1 MLKEQIQLY
10 INSVFIFVTSF
21 FTIFEKKFFMANT
34 TIHPDQIYIEGL
46 ANNDSAIIQS
56 IYKKFVP
63 KVVHYIRNNS
73 GDEDKAQDV
82 VQEIMILLFNQ
93 AKAKKLQLTCPF
105 DAYFFLL
112 CKRKWL
118 NEIKK
123 SSSKGVTI
131 DDDMPYINEPTEEMA
146 TETEV
151 FDEKQ
156 QLFDMM
162 FQKLGDK
169 CQEVLRLSFTIKS
182 MEEVAEKL
190 NVTYGYVRKK
200 KSLCVGQLTQ
210 WIQETNRFKS
220 LKIT

>member
-1 MLKEQIQLY
+1 
-10 INSVFIFVTSF
+10 
-21 FTIFEKKFFMANT
+21 MANN
-34 TIHPDQIYIEGL
+34 IHVDQSYIDGL
-46 ANNDSAIIQS
+46 ASNNSAIIQS

-63 KVVHYIRNNS
+63 KVIHYIRNNS
-73 GDEDKAQDV
+73 GNEDKAQDV

-123 SSSKGVTI
+123 SSNKGVTI
-131 DDDMPYINEPTEEMA
+131 DEDPLSSNEPTEEMV

-156 QLFDMM
+156 KLFDLM
-162 FQKLGDK
+162 FLKLGDK
-169 CQEVLRLSFTIKS
+169 CQELLKLSFTIKS

-220 LKIT
+220 LKST

>member
-1 MLKEQIQLY
+1 
-10 INSVFIFVTSF
+10 
-21 FTIFEKKFFMANT
+21 MANT
-34 TIHPDQIYIEGL
+34 IIHPDQMYIEGL
-46 ANNDSAIIQS
+46 ASNNSAIIQS

-63 KVVHYIRNNS
+63 KVVSYIKNNS
-73 GDEDKAQDV
+73 GDEDQAQDV
-82 VQEIMILLFNQ
+82 VQEILILLFNQ
-93 AKAKKLQLTCPF
+93 AKANKLQLTCPF

-112 CKRKWL
+112 CKRRWL

-123 SSSKGVTI
+123 SSNKGVTI
-131 DDDMPYINEPTEEMA
+131 KEGFISIVESTDEMVFQTEH
-146 TETEV
+146 

-156 QLFDMM
+156 QLYDLM

-169 CQEVLRLSFTIKS
+169 CQELLKLSFTIKS

-200 KSLCVGQLTQ
+200 KSLCIGQLTQ

-220 LKIT
+220 IKNT

>member
-1 MLKEQIQLY
+1 MGK
-10 INSVFIFVTSF
+10 S
-21 FTIFEKKFFMANT
+21 K
-34 TIHPDQIYIEGL
+34 IHPDQKYIEGL
-46 ANNDSAIIQS
+46 AANDSAIIHS

-63 KVVHYIRNNS
+63 KVVFFVMNNS
-73 GDEDKAQDV
+73 GDKEQAQDI
-82 VQEIMILLFNQ
+82 VQEVMILLFNQ
-93 AKAKKLQLTCPF
+93 AKANTLKLTCPF

-118 NEIKK
+118 NEFKK
-123 SSSKGVTI
+123 RSNKGVTI
-131 DDDMPYINEPTEEMA
+131 NEDVVSMNESALELIGQTEE
-146 TETEV
+146 

-156 QLFDMM
+156 QLFDTM

-169 CQEVLRLSFTIKS
+169 CQELLKLSFSIKS

-210 WIQETNRFKS
+210 WIQEAKNFNS
-220 LKIT
+220 LKNN

>member
-1 MLKEQIQLY
+1 
-10 INSVFIFVTSF
+10 
-21 FTIFEKKFFMANT
+21 MANS
-34 TIHPDQIYIEGL
+34 TIHPDQMFIDGL
-46 ANNDSAIIQS
+46 ANNDSAVIEA

-63 KVVHYIRNNS
+63 KVVFFIKNNS
-73 GDEDKAQDV
+73 GDEDQAQDV
-82 VQEIMILLFNQ
+82 VQEVLMLLFNQ
-93 AKAKKLQLTCPF
+93 AKANTLLLTCPF

-118 NEIKK
+118 NELKK
-123 SSSKGVTI
+123 TSNKGVTI
-131 DDDMPYINEPTEEMA
+131 KEDFASIYESALELVEEA
-146 TETEV
+146 EQ

-169 CQEVLRLSFTIKS
+169 CQEVLKLSFTIKS

-200 KSLCVGQLTQ
+200 KSLCIGQLTQ
-210 WIQETNRFKS
+210 WIQDAKNFKS
-220 LKIT
+220 LKNN

>member
-1 MLKEQIQLY
+1 
-10 INSVFIFVTSF
+10 
-21 FTIFEKKFFMANT
+21 MASA
-34 TIHPDQIYIEGL
+34 TIHPDQIYIDGL
-46 ANNDSAIIQS
+46 ANNDSAIIQF

-93 AKAKKLQLTCPF
+93 AKANKLQLTCPL

-123 SSSKGVTI
+123 SSNKGVTI
-131 DDDMPYINEPTEEMA
+131 DENMPSNTESTQEMV
-146 TETEV
+146 TETEL

-156 QLFDMM
+156 QLFDLM
-162 FQKLGDK
+162 FLKLGEK
-169 CQEVLRLSFTIKS
+169 CQELLKLSFTIKS

-190 NVTYGYVRKK
+190 NVTYGYARKK

-220 LKIT
+220 LKKT

>member
-1 MLKEQIQLY
+1 MDKSKVHL
-10 INSVFIFVTSF
+10 
-21 FTIFEKKFFMANT
+21 
-34 TIHPDQIYIEGL
+34 DQKYIEGL
-46 ANNDSAIIQS
+46 ASNDSAVIQT

-63 KVVHYIRNNS
+63 KVVMFIMNNS
-73 GDEDKAQDV
+73 GDRDQAQDV
-82 VQEIMILLFNQ
+82 VQDVLILLFNQ
-93 AKAKKLQLTCPF
+93 AKANALQLTCPF

-118 NEIKK
+118 NELKK
-123 SSSKGVTI
+123 TANKGVTI
-131 DDDMPYINEPTEEMA
+131 NEDAVSINESALELIGQTED
-146 TETEV
+146 

-156 QLFDMM
+156 QLFDTM

-169 CQEVLRLSFTIKS
+169 CQELLKLSFTIKS

-210 WIQETNRFKS
+210 WIQEAKNFKS
-220 LKIT
+220 LKNK

>member
-1 MLKEQIQLY
+1 MTKTEL
-10 INSVFIFVTSF
+10 
-21 FTIFEKKFFMANT
+21 
-34 TIHPDQIYIEGL
+34 HPDQMYIEGL
-46 ANNDSAIIQS
+46 ANNNSAVIQS

-63 KVVHYIRNNS
+63 KVVSYIRNNS
-73 GDEDKAQDV
+73 GDEDQAQDV
-82 VQEIMILLFNQ
+82 VQEVLILLFNQ

-118 NEIKK
+118 NELKK
-123 SSSKGVTI
+123 SANKGVTI
-131 DDDMPYINEPTEEMA
+131 QEDFTSTTESTQVMLA
-146 TETEV
+146 ETEL

-156 QLFDMM
+156 QLFDLM

-169 CQEVLRLSFTIKS
+169 CKEVLQLSFSLQS
-182 MEEVAEKL
+182 MEEVAQKL

-200 KSLCVGQLTQ
+200 KSLCTGQLTQ

-220 LKIT
+220 LKIS

>member
-1 MLKEQIQLY
+1 
-10 INSVFIFVTSF
+10 
-21 FTIFEKKFFMANT
+21 MAKIK
-34 TIHPDQIYIEGL
+34 IHSDQKYIEGL
-46 ANNDSAIIQS
+46 AANNSAIIQE

-63 KVVHYIRNNS
+63 KVVFYIRNNS
-73 GDEDKAQDV
+73 GNQDQAQDV
-82 VQEIMILLFNQ
+82 VQEILILLFNQ
-93 AKAKKLQLTCPF
+93 AKANTLQLTCPF

-118 NEIKK
+118 NELKK
-123 SSSKGVTI
+123 TSNKGVTI
-131 DDDMPYINEPTEEMA
+131 QEDAGSICESALELVEQTEE
-146 TETEV
+146 

-156 QLFDMM
+156 QLFDAM

-169 CQEVLRLSFTIKS
+169 CQELLKLSFTIKS

-210 WIQETNRFKS
+210 WIQEAKIFKS
-220 LKIT
+220 LKNN

>member
-1 MLKEQIQLY
+1 
-10 INSVFIFVTSF
+10 
-21 FTIFEKKFFMANT
+21 
-34 TIHPDQIYIEGL
+34 
-46 ANNDSAIIQS
+46 
-56 IYKKFVP
+56 
-63 KVVHYIRNNS
+63 
-73 GDEDKAQDV
+73 
-82 VQEIMILLFNQ
+82 MIVLFNQ

-123 SSSKGVTI
+123 SSNKGVTM
-131 DDDMPYINEPTEEMA
+131 DDDLPSNNELTDEMV
-146 TETEV
+146 TETEM

-156 QLFDMM
+156 QLFDTI

-169 CQEVLRLSFTIKS
+169 CQELLKLSFAIKS

-190 NVTYGYVRKK
+190 NVSYGYVRKK

-220 LKIT
+220 LKTT